1 MSAFY
6 LWPRNFGRTNARLIP
21 RDPIGPYVSAHMPAS
36 SAASMPEMNPSG
48 LDDSL
53 AADLRKLVSSS
64 ELHRLCAS
72 ALTDRQAPVESASD
86 QGVVSW
92 GIGTETQQVR
102 SHRSQTSG
110 SESSHALAA
119 FRYAPAA
126 GATTL

>member
-1 MSAFY
+1 MRKRGLF
-6 LWPRNFGRTNARLIP
+6 LWPELRTNQRAAHP
-21 RDPIGPYVSAHMPAS
+21 SDPIGPYVSAHMTAS
-36 SAASMPEMNPSG
+36 SAASMSEMNPSG

-53 AADLRKLVSSS
+53 AADLRKLVSST

-72 ALTDRQAPVESASD
+72 ATTDRQAPLAPASD
-86 QGVVSW
+86 QGIVSW

-119 FRYAPAA
+119 FPYAPA
-126 GATTL
+126 GAATL

>member
-1 MSAFY
+1 
-6 LWPRNFGRTNARLIP
+6 
-21 RDPIGPYVSAHMPAS
+21 
-36 SAASMPEMNPSG
+36 MPEMNPSG

-72 ALTDRQAPVESASD
+72 ALTDRQAPVASASD
-86 QGVVSW
+86 QGIVSW

>member
-1 MSAFY
+1 
-6 LWPRNFGRTNARLIP
+6 
-21 RDPIGPYVSAHMPAS
+21 MPAS

-72 ALTDRQAPVESASD
+72 ATTDRQAPVESASD

-110 SESSHALAA
+110 SESSHALAT
-119 FRYAPAA
+119 FQYAPAA